1 MAERVCAKDTSPDG
15 EFRDNKMRVESRK
28 PKQPV
33 TWIPAVLT
41 LITQKGPITSSELAA
56 VVGKTSGGIALTR
69 CRQVGLPIKAV
80 GIAPGSDRQKLY
92 NLDIAELWLAL
103 EECVKQ
109 QNRYAR
115 LITMQ
120 DGCPRPLFSGPTAWI
135 AHLRKLDKRSTHKK
149 ASPFVREE

>member
-1 MAERVCAKDTSPDG
+1 
-15 EFRDNKMRVESRK
+15 MRVESRK

-41 LITQKGPITSSELAA
+41 LITQKGPVASRELAA

-92 NLDIAELWLAL
+92 NLDIAELWVAL

-109 QNRYAR
+109 QNRYAQ
-115 LITMQ
+115 LVSLQ
-120 DGCPRPLFSGPTAWI
+120 DGCPRRMFSGVPAWI
-135 AHLRKLDKRSTHKK
+135 VHLRELMQLKPTKRAKTRVTSRQQTCGNHCRT
-149 ASPFVREE
+149 S